1 MVENVLFAQL
11 VAHNCRWLDF
21 GGCVFTKS
29 FMSKADKR
37 DGLSR
42 EGSARVAI
50 YKRTD
55 LTHIYTLESSYNTG
69 RLVNRLEPIHVPK
82 DADKRQVR
90 DLSPPPPPP
99 AKGGSIKY
107 SPETWGAVGRALAI
121 SVLDLAEANPL
132 SRLGPSGGGGL
143 TRLRGVVGAWCRT
156 EARKEAAKALKAAFK
171 GGAAKANGGGG
182 GSGRGGDGGGDDEDG
197 VSGGSGDE
205 DDLDEPEMR
214 GEEEEGLSEEEV
226 S

>member
-69 RLVNRLEPIHVPK
+69 RLVNRLKPMKAVPK
-82 DADKRQVR
+82 RRGWQGPVDILQSEGAAAALDAEQ
-90 DLSPPPPPP
+90 
-99 AKGGSIKY
+99 AA
-107 SPETWGAVGRALAI
+107 GAVLA
-121 SVLDLAEANPL
+121 
-132 SRLGPSGGGGL
+132 
-143 TRLRGVVGAWCRT
+143 WQ
-156 EARKEAAKALKAAFK
+156 
-171 GGAAKANGGGG
+171 
-182 GSGRGGDGGGDDEDG
+182 
-197 VSGGSGDE
+197 
-205 DDLDEPEMR
+205 
-214 GEEEEGLSEEEV
+214 
-226 S
+226 